1 MAIPIAIKAGISAEV
16 AVSLA
21 VPVGLLGVLLDTVRR
36 TYASAFVRLADKA
49 AAANDAKGLRRACFW
64 YPFLCAIPLRV
75 IPAFAA
81 TYFGA
86 DAVQA
91 FMNWIPAWVTNGL
104 SVAGGLLPALGFA
117 VTMTVIGKKNLLP
130 YFLVGFLIMAYSG
143 IGTIGIAI
151 LGVCI
156 ALLQSNFA
164 PMTTNVAGGDMD
176 DDD

>member
-1 MAIPIAIKAGISAEV
+1 MGNKWFIRS
-16 AVSLA
+16 
-21 VPVGLLGVLLDTVRR
+21 R
-36 TYASAFVRLADKA
+36 
-49 AAANDAKGLRRACFW
+49 W
-64 YPFLCAIPLRV
+64 
-75 IPAFAA
+75 
-81 TYFGA
+81 
-86 DAVQA
+86 
-91 FMNWIPAWVTNGL
+91 
-104 SVAGGLLPALGFA
+104 LLPALGFA